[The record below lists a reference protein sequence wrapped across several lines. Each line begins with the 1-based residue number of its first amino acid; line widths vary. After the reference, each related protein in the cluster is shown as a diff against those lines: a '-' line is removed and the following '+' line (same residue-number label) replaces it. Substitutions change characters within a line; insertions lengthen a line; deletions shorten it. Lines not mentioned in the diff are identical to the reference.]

1 MKFFVNFLSAF
12 RIVAAFAIV
21 PLLIQNNFA
30 WTFWVFVIASLTDFF
45 DGLLAKRFNASSKLG
60 AVLDQIADKFLA
72 TNALIML
79 AIMSTLQGWLII
91 VPAIVMIC
99 RDLYVSG
106 LREFLGAHKADMPV
120 PSPRFSMAKA
130 KTFLQ
135 MLFLSLIFFSFYLQS
150 LGYATKF
157 TAYYL
162 PMWSLYGLWIA
173 MAAAI
178 LSAIAYTKDFAK
190 KIKRIK

>member
-1 MKFFVNFLSAF
+1 MKFFVNFLSFF
-12 RIVAAFAIV
+12 RIFAAFAIV

-30 WTFWVFVIASLTDFF
+30 WAFWIFVIASLTDFF
-45 DGLLAKRFNASSKLG
+45 DGFLAKKFNAKTKLG
-60 AVLDQIADKFLA
+60 GVLDQIADKFLT

-99 RDLYVSG
+99 RELYVSG
-106 LREFLGAHKADMPV
+106 LREFLGAHKIEMPV
-120 PSPRFSMAKA
+120 PSPRFSMAKV

-173 MAAAI
+173 MAAAV
-178 LSAIAYTKDFAK
+178 LSAIGYTRDFAEKVK
-190 KIKRIK
+190 KIK